1 MILKKDKYLNYSH
14 INGRSRRWIQ
24 VIIIWTALF
33 FSVLFGAPLH
43 DAEAQSGICA
53 AQFRS
58 VAVPLTELGNS
69 EYIRMD
75 GQSTGFTGGLYPDGS
90 NLPPVDHLAAGLQ
103 RAKEI
108 IPRNAQGQPDLEKGR
123 IGVVSVGMSNTNA
136 EFDAFTKLVQK
147 DVSINPHVVLIN
159 GALGGQTSDKW
170 VDPTAITW
178 QELSH
183 TLQRMNL
190 TAEQVQVAW
199 IKETRTRGGDF
210 PGKAQ
215 ELQADLQA
223 IVTNLKAVFPNL
235 QIAYLSSRIYS
246 YTYERGLSPEPVAY
260 ETGFAVKWLIE
271 DQINGSA
278 VLNYDPGKGA
288 TSAPILFWGPYL
300 WANGEVPRVDD
311 GLTWLP
317 EDLTSDCTHP
327 SPAGLTKVAG
337 MLLKFFKEDPT
348 TRTWFLK
355 DAGEVNDLYL
365 PAVTKTSIPAIPV
378 RNTPTLLGTD
388 FRPSSSPVQIPSIFV
403 STAKIF
409 PTEIS
414 TPVEIV
420 EPVQTRNSPILPVLL
435 VVGGVFTG
443 GLIVRW
449 LYRNTH
455 PGG

>member
-1 MILKKDKYLNYSH
+1 MASMRVNNPGYSSLKHRL
-14 INGRSRRWIQ
+14 RWRVWDSI
-24 VIIIWTALF
+24 VLIIVFLGGF
-33 FSVLFGAPLH
+33 FEEPLH
-43 DAEAQSGICA
+43 IATAQSGVCNA
-53 AQFRS
+53 TFHS
-58 VAVPLTELGNS
+58 VGVPLTELGNK

-75 GQSTGFTGGLYPDGS
+75 GQATGFTGGLYPQGS
-90 NLPPVDHLAAGLQ
+90 NQPPAAHLAAGLQ
-103 RAKEI
+103 QVKEI
-108 IPRNAQGQPDLEKGR
+108 VPRNALGQPDPDKGR

-235 QIAYLSSRIYS
+235 RIAYLSSRIYS

-271 DQINGSA
+271 DQLDGSA
-278 VLNYDPGKGA
+278 ALNYDPDKGSV
-288 TSAPILFWGPYL
+288 SAPILFWGPYL
-300 WANGEVPRVDD
+300 WANGEVPRVAD

-327 SPAGLTKVAG
+327 SSEGMVKVAG

-355 DAGEVNDLYL
+355 DAGGINDLYL
-365 PAVTKTSIPAIPV
+365 PTVTKTSIPTIPV
-378 RNTPTLLGTD
+378 RNTPTLQVTD
-388 FRPSSSPVQIPSIFV
+388 FRPSASPFMTPSNFV
-403 STAKIF
+403 ST
-409 PTEIS
+409 EI
-414 TPVEIV
+414 T
-420 EPVQTRNSPILPVLL
+420 EPVQTRNSPIIPVLL
-435 VVGGVFTG
+435 VFGGVFTG
-443 GLIVRW
+443 GMIVRW
-449 LYRNTH
+449 LYRNNH